1 MPEYFFPAILAQCFV
16 LPVEGAGV
24 ILQGN
29 GGSFLSGPSPPLVLF
44 STEAR
49 QPWRSISSLGPQ
61 ATLSPTVGASVGLQE
76 AMSTV
81 ALTVPSG
88 NCLHEVGSFYRPA
101 PHPMATVHPV
111 YTSALTHTLGQGTLQ
126 QAGRIY
132 LSLWLGRHAV
142 LQRSSSFLFSLLHR
156 GGRSCQ
162 LHLDSSS
169 LPLPLLGVKH
179 FLLVNNSSY
188 YIFPC

>member
-1 MPEYFFPAILAQCFV
+1 M
-16 LPVEGAGV
+16 PVEGAGV